1 MTEFGFVWLSARTM
15 PGFVWTQMFTDYFEW
30 FGVFAAVLMLCY
42 NGRRGRGNK
51 AFFWLFYPAH
61 VYLFYGLSCLLY
73 TAMR

>member
-1 MTEFGFVWLSARTM
+1 
-15 PGFVWTQMFTDYFEW
+15 
-30 FGVFAAVLMLCY
+30 MLCY
-42 NGRRGRGNK
+42 NGQRGRGHK